1 MITNF
6 YAPEY
11 EYKLLRYIKKYIR
24 PEKIQAERK
33 DIMGTFL
40 DIMGALGEGMV
51 SMADAYA
58 DMKCA
63 DMKRMEELKKEYN
76 TLAQK
81 YGKETIGNTSTAVEA
96 KLPEAMTF
104 DSFPRADS
112 FLEAAGYSYVKS
124 DVWKK
129 GDILARGDYKGC
141 SYIISFYRM

>member
-1 MITNF
+1 MS
-6 YAPEY
+6 
-11 EYKLLRYIKKYIR
+11 
-24 PEKIQAERK
+24 
-33 DIMGTFL
+33 TFL
-40 DIMGALGEGMV
+40 DVMGVLGQGMIN
-51 SMADAYA
+51 MADAY
-58 DMKCA
+58 A

-112 FLEAAGYSYVKS
+112 FLEASGYEYMERG
-124 DVWKK
+124 VWKK
-129 GDILARGDYKGC
+129 NDTIAKGDYKGC